1 MEKHIDIQKMH
12 DFCDAIKGSQN
23 FKSLVSLHEELVV
36 KVYSR
41 KPLFYK
47 MVFKHERFLLA
58 LCIYGYHFKINRPT
72 LKQIK
77 KRIVDDYNLASPST
91 FSSFITMLH
100 FTGRLELLKTPGD
113 RRSKH
118 FAVTR
123 SVLDETWDL
132 LMTMIKPYAS
142 IYRVKRIEQLAFSES
157 IIEDFFSKYIDFIEN
172 DITIIKQ
179 FNELELFLN
188 RDGGHMI
195 ILRIYIEY
203 IRKET
208 LSIDLA
214 PKELASYASVSM
226 MHINNILHSAAKSGL
241 LSVERRTGIRINEKF
256 VSLFENY
263 FAFYLSQILYCMNCL
278 PEHN

>member
-1 MEKHIDIQKMH
+1 MEKYIDIQKMH
-12 DFCDAIKGSQN
+12 DFCDALKGSKD

-36 KVYSR
+36 KIYSR

-47 MVFKHERFLLA
+47 MVFKYDRFLLA
-58 LCIYGYHFKINRPT
+58 LCIYGYHFKTNRPT

-100 FTGRLELLKTPGD
+100 FTGRLELLKIPGD

-132 LMTMIKPYAS
+132 LMTMIKPYGS
-142 IYRVKRIEQLAFSES
+142 IYRVKRIEQLSFSES
-157 IIEDFFSKYIDFIEN
+157 IIEDFFIRYVDFVEN
-172 DITIIKQ
+172 NITITNE
-179 FNELELFLN
+179 FNGLELFLN

-203 IRKET
+203 IRKKT
-208 LSIDLA
+208 FSIDLA

-226 MHINNILHSAAKSGL
+226 MHINNILHNAARSELVSIDK
-241 LSVERRTGIRINEKF
+241 RTGIRINESF
-256 VSLFENY
+256 VNLFESY
-263 FAFYLSQILYCMNCL
+263 FSFYLCQILYCMNCL